1 MGISNGAVIVI
12 AIVVAG
18 FVVITGAVIFKF
30 QAGRGAA
37 DGEGDGEYYNQ
48 RSNDQEHYMRE
59 VRERNRAWN
68 QYEARY
74 GDRFGTTMTGAPS
87 TISGTNVYSSHV

>member
-48 RSNDQEHYMRE
+48 RSNDQEHYSKCTHSSSRL
-59 VRERNRAWN
+59 V
-68 QYEARY
+68 ARLL
-74 GDRFGTTMTGAPS
+74 TT
-87 TISGTNVYSSHV
+87 

>member
-48 RSNDQEHYMRE
+48 RSNDQEHYSKCI
-59 VRERNRAWN
+59 VPAVLIV
-68 QYEARY
+68 AKLL
-74 GDRFGTTMTGAPS
+74 TT
-87 TISGTNVYSSHV
+87 YQ

>member
-30 QAGRGAA
+30 GIGRG
-37 DGEGDGEYYNQ
+37 DSGGEENEYYNQ
-48 RSNDQEHYMRE
+48 RSNDQEHYSKYPEEPDVAAALCR
-59 VRERNRAWN
+59 VHRLTPCSERS
-68 QYEARY
+68 ARKEQ
-74 GDRFGTTMTGAPS
+74 TVEP
-87 TISGTNVYSSHV
+87 I